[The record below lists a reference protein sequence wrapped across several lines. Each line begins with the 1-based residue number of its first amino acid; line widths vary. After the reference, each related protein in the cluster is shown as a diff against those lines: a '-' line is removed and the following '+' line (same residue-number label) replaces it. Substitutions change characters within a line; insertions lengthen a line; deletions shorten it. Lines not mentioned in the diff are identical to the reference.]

1 MNIKITRKVIDE
13 RGILKIELGKHWEIM
28 LTREL
33 AESFYITTQIA
44 PTIKYSPNIFKDRK
58 FIKKIKDGEIIPFWY
73 GYAYYDFDTDCAAY
87 MPVPLNFIAAG
98 FRWFKHKWFG
108 FKQIP
113 RGWNS
118 TQEAYGKGRKAG
130 YEEGYEEGFNECASK

>member
-1 MNIKITRKVIDE
+1 MHIRIYRKVPKQGYNAE
-13 RGILKIELGKHWEIM
+13 GEPFKIELGKHWEIYIC
-28 LTREL
+28 REL
-33 AESFYITTQIA
+33 AE
-44 PTIKYSPNIFKDRK
+44 TIYHWSIKGILFKDRD
-58 FIKKIKDGEIIPFWY
+58 FIKHVKEAEIIPTWY
-73 GYAYYDFDTDCAAY
+73 GYAYYDFNTDCAAY

-98 FRWFKHKWFG
+98 FRWLRHKFFS

-118 TQEAYGKGRKAG
+118 TQEAYARGRIEG